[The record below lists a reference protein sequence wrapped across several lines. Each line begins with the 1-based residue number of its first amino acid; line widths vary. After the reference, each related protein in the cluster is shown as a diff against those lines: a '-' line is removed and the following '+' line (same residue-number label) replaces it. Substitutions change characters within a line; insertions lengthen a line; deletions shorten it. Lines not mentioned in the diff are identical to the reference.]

1 MSPRPAA
8 PSSASISACVTTSP
22 SECPARP
29 RGEAISTP
37 PRTSGTPPAKAWAST
52 PIPTRRS
59 GTVEGLRQLV
69 QRADAQAA
77 GFGADL
83 EVRPR
88 AAADL
93 NGDEPGLARGHDVV
107 VEAVADVGHFVR
119 SGAALGDDAREEFR
133 RGLLD
138 TPARRR
144 GDDVDRQ
151 LLAACPLL
159 ELRALVPGDAEEVA
173 GAAQPL
179 EARKRIGVEVL
190 RGVDDLVARL
200 AAEELEDAPVMLA
213 ARDRRA
219 ERGPH
224 DVRGHTEPLGVL
236 GPVARL
242 VDERLADVEEHGLH
256 SHDATS
262 SRSDGS
268 ATFSR
273 RGPPGTPFTRPPARS
288 TSAAQ
293 SLASPP
299 AATARRR
306 TGATKAC
313 GVCTATRSSRGTVST
328 TASPRTRFTV
338 SASGRPGTPPSQPSP
353 SGSST
358 RPTTSSVTSGRAAS
372 CTSATAASSGTS
384 ASASRTDPARLGL
397 PPRRSP
403 RRSPRHLLGRDRRHR
418 LRCRSQDVRA
428 MPARPSETTGRLAGI
443 VKIALRRSPGFG
455 LRLLAVRGRA
465 DVGQY
470 IVEPVPGL
478 VLVHCLR
485 VHELAGEDLLR
496 LHEHL
501 LLAGREALLV
511 VAERE
516 VADDL
521 GQLEDVARLHLV
533 AVV

>member
-107 VEAVADVGHFVR
+107 VEAVADVGHLVR
-119 SGAALGDDAREEFR
+119 SGAALGDDAGEELR

-159 ELRALVPGDAEEVA
+159 ELRALVAGDADEVA
-173 GAAQPL
+173 GAVQPL

-200 AAEELEDAPVMLA
+200 AAEELEDAPVVLA

-256 SHDATS
+256 SHDATN
-262 SRSDGS
+262 SRSEGS
-268 ATFSR
+268 VTFSR
-273 RGPPGTPFTRPPARS
+273 RGSPGTTFTRPPARS

-299 AATARRR
+299 PAAARRR

-338 SASGRPGTPPSQPSP
+338 SAKGRPGTAPSQPSP

-384 ASASRTDPARLGL
+384 ASASRTDSARVGPPVTQDETLPQPSSSASRTTGSSQPSGAATTIASTHPDASSRSRLSASSGRPRSAAKAFGL
-397 PPRRSP
+397 SRPRRSP
-403 RRSPRHLLGRDRRHR
+403 R
-418 LRCRSQDVRA
+418 
-428 MPARPSETTGRLAGI
+428 PAAAT
-443 VKIALRRSPGFG
+443 IAQTLTPTPPGS
-455 LRLLAVRGRA
+455 RQEAPLAVPISGRA
-465 DVGQY
+465 GY
-470 IVEPVPGL
+470 
-478 VLVHCLR
+478 
-485 VHELAGEDLLR
+485 
-496 LHEHL
+496 
-501 LLAGREALLV
+501 
-511 VAERE
+511 
-516 VADDL
+516 
-521 GQLEDVARLHLV
+521 ARASV
-533 AVV
+533 